1 MDWYE
6 AVDYCESNFDDSY
19 LADILD
25 QETQEFIED
34 SDILQSYPLVSYWI
48 GGSDTETVSHKKIT
62 GLYRR
67 IDDKTRLL
75 IHIIESRVL
84 TRLLQLHPTP
94 FIDCLWRG
102 FLMLMY
108 C

>member
-48 GGSDTETVSHKKIT
+48 GGSDTETVSYKKIT

-67 IDDKTRLL
+67 IDDKVRLL
-75 IHIIESRVL
+75 IHTIESRVL
-84 TRLLQLHPTP
+84 TRL
-94 FIDCLWRG
+94 I
-102 FLMLMY
+102 
-108 C
+108 